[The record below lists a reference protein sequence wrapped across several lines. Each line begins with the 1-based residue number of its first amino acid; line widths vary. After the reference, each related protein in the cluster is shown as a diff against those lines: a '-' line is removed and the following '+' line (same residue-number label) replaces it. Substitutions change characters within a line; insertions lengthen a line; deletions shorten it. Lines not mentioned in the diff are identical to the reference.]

1 MELAPDI
8 TAEDLQVFLQEAEE
22 HLQLLD
28 EDIVRLEREG
38 DNQELLQEIFRSAH
52 TLKGSSAMLGH
63 QRMTALAHVM
73 ATLLDLVRKGAVAVT
88 TQVADALLHAL
99 DALTLL
105 KEELLDENAP
115 ETDVTAVVDE
125 LERADPRDRADG
137 EQLLDLGLGGSLY
150 VRYWL
155 LADLR
160 QTETLP

>member
-73 ATLLDLVRKGAVAVT
+73 ETLLDLVRKGAVAVT
-88 TQVADALLHAL
+88 
-99 DALTLL
+99 
-105 KEELLDENAP
+105 
-115 ETDVTAVVDE
+115 
-125 LERADPRDRADG
+125 PRWRTR
-137 EQLLDLGLGGSLY
+137 LFMPWM
-150 VRYWL
+150 R
-155 LADLR
+155 
-160 QTETLP
+160 